1 MTKKT
6 NNPISRTAA
15 LINNSKAIRGLKGV
29 FVVFFAIITI
39 FGLVTFPQFLFE
51 ESFQCGQFGTWAAI
65 SAKNWPLVMEGVEIM
80 TEINELSKKVN
91 RTAGWINPL
100 SNLSYRSYTK
110 ASDYYIKALSARV
123 FANDPSLFIG
133 RKVTFSFT
141 PNKTENLANGNFR
154 FSNGRLSVISD
165 GRLSVISNGRLSTI
179 GDATSRVNTSNKI
192 SVTGIL
198 QEKNG
203 RLEIDMTKNH
213 NN

>member
-154 FSNGRLSVISD
+154 FSNGRSVISD
-165 GRLSVISNGRLSTI
+165 GRLSAIS
-179 GDATSRVNTSNKI
+179 DATSRVNASNKI